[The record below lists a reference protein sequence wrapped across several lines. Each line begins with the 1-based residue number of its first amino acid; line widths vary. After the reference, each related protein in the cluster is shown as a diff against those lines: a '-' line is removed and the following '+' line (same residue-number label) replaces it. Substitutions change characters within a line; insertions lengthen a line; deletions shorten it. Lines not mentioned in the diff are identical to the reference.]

1 MKRWIIIGGVVMV
14 AIVALVVYT
23 VFTSL
28 DSIIKG
34 AIEKYGTEI
43 TQTTV
48 RLNRVKIS
56 LTDGEGALRGLSVG
70 NPKGFETDRSFQL
83 GEIKVA
89 LDIGTITADPVV
101 IKEILI
107 DKPIVT
113 YELGP
118 KGSNLDAIQRNVQ
131 AYMGPG
137 GDGSKADA
145 GEGPKLVVENLY
157 LKGGKVNVKAT
168 VLKGQELSATLPD
181 IHIKDIG
188 KGNAGASPGEVVEQI
203 MAYITPRVGSAVAK
217 LNVDKLQRAS
227 EEEVQ
232 RATKKLEEGDVQGA
246 TEAAKETGEKL
257 KSLFK

>member
-1 MKRWIIIGGVVMV
+1 MKRWIIIGGVVLV
-14 AIVALVVYT
+14 AVIALVVYT

-28 DSIIKG
+28 DSIIKA

-70 NPKGFETDRSFQL
+70 NPTGFQTDHSFEL

-107 DKPIVT
+107 DKPVVT

-145 GEGPKLVVENLY
+145 GEGPKLVIENLY
-157 LKGGKVNVKAT
+157 VKGGKVNVRAT

-181 IHIKDIG
+181 VHIRDIG
-188 KGNAGASPGEVVEQI
+188 KGKGGASAGEVAKRI
-203 MAYITPRVGSAVAK
+203 MAYVIPNVGSAVAK
-217 LNVDKLQRAS
+217 LNVDKLQRAA
-227 EEEVQ
+227 EEEVK
-232 RATKKLEEGDVQGA
+232 RTTKKLQEGDVEGA
-246 TEAAKETGEKL
+246 SKAVKETEEKL
-257 KSLFK
+257 KTLFK